1 MSIDELVTF
10 FNKNLLNEIEEYHSI
25 NEVLSYYKI
34 PLFSNFNFESRY
46 NIAVQDNKVFIKILF
61 RDINNWGGILSK
73 IFEKQIEIH
82 SENLTNHKKINNL
95 YSEFKKK
102 YRVPKSYIDIKLN
115 SDKEFKIYNTEEDRD
130 EYIKYWTELSV

>member
-46 NIAVQDNKVFIKILF
+46 NIAVQNNKVFIKILF
-61 RDINNWGGILSK
+61 RDINNWGDILSK
-73 IFEKQIEIH
+73 IFEKKIKIH
-82 SENLTNHKKINNL
+82 SENLTNHKKINDL

-102 YRVPKSYIDIKLN
+102 YRVPKSYIDVKLN
-115 SDKEFKIYNTEEDRD
+115 SDKEFKIYNTEEDR
-130 EYIKYWTELSV
+130 EKYIKYWTELSI